1 MSVIKDQNHTIN
13 SFAIKWASYYARLT
27 LVLWLLT
34 MNLFAQTPSG
44 EIILSGIYQGNNL
57 FIQNPLAGSVNEF
70 CIQEIHVN
78 DELVLSNPRISAIEI
93 KLTQFKVND
102 QLTVRITHYDNC
114 TPNIINPQIV
124 VFVREFE
131 FLSAQATPDSI
142 KWITKGEKEAGEFTV
157 QRFENNRWN
166 DLARVSAQG
175 SFDLNYYGLPL
186 AHQPGTN
193 MYRIVIYTSTG
204 KEISS
209 NNVEYMYEQRIT
221 FSPVQVSDKITLSG
235 KAFYEVYD
243 LEGNQITK
251 GEGTEIK
258 LAGLP
263 TGQYNLYINQR
274 KEVFYK
280 E

>member
-1 MSVIKDQNHTIN
+1 
-13 SFAIKWASYYARLT
+13 
-27 LVLWLLT
+27 LWLLAI
-34 MNLFAQTPSG
+34 NLFAQNPTG

-57 FIQNPLAGSVNEF
+57 FIQNPFAGSVNRF
-70 CIQEIHVN
+70 CIQEIYIN
-78 DELVLSNPRISAIEI
+78 DELVLSNPHISALEV
-93 KLTQFKVND
+93 KLTRFKVND
-102 QLTVRITHYDNC
+102 QLTIKITHYGNC
-114 TPNIINPQIV
+114 NPNIINPQIV

-131 FLSAQATPDSI
+131 FLSAQAALDSI

-166 DLARVSAQG
+166 NLARTPAQG

-186 AHQPGTN
+186 EHQPGTN
-193 MYRIVIYTSTG
+193 MYRIVFNTSSG
-204 KEISS
+204 NEISS
-209 NNVEYMYEQRIT
+209 NDVEYMFEHRIT
-221 FSPVQVSDKITLSG
+221 FSPVRVSDKITLSD

-258 LAGLP
+258 LVGLP